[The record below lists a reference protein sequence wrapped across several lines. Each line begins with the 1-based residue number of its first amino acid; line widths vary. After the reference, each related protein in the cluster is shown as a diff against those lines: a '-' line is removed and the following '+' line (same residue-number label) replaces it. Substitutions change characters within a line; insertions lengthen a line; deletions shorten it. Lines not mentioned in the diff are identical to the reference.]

1 VESLRA
7 QLQLTEQRATYAQ
20 PVNTVL
26 KVVLLPQTALKQ
38 LILATLELNLPKNV
52 QTAFPASIALELAML
67 DHQENVQTDITAP

>member
-1 VESLRA
+1 
-7 QLQLTEQRATYAQ
+7 LTEQRATYAQ
-20 PVNTVL
+20 QVNTVL

-67 DHQENVQTDITAP
+67 DHQENVPTDITAP